1 MKNNISPYSYLF
13 SLRFVYV
20 SIRIFLCCFFLFLT
34 YQTAQ
39 SQTPLPNA
47 FAHNDYEH
55 ERPLVEALQQGF
67 TNVEADI
74 HLVDGELYVSHDRPK
89 SNTPLLKD
97 LYLKPLQQILK
108 KNQGRIYPDW
118 NGTFLLMID
127 IKTEASRTYQVLKE
141 QLKQF
146 PELLNNPYFKIF
158 ISGNRPF
165 EEIRNEALRYVGID
179 GRPEDLG
186 KDYSYNFMPVI
197 SDRFSAVCNWDGK
210 GEIPASEWQKI
221 KNLADKVHLEG
232 KKLRFWAIPDQANVW
247 NTLLKAG
254 VDFINTDKLS
264 ALSAFLN
271 KRPTKVILMIG
282 DGMGTAQIFAGL
294 TANHGRLNLMRCQ
307 QFGFH
312 LSQPAPSSGFITDSA
327 AGATAFSTGQKT
339 YNKAIGV
346 DTLKQPLTTLI
357 EIAEKHNLATGLV
370 ASCAITETT
379 LAAFYAHQ
387 PYREMEE
394 EIALD
399 FLKSNID
406 VAIGGGKKNFTNR
419 KDGKNLLVE
428 LKNQKYQIADLGDD
442 FTQYSKGKLVAFTAE
457 EHPKSIKDG
466 RDKQLSKGTQTAIQ
480 ILNQNEEGFFLVVEG
495 SQIDWGGHFNDA
507 EYIAKEMVDFDEAI
521 GIALDFAEKDG
532 NTLVIITADH
542 ETGGLTIN
550 DGNFEKGTFE
560 GKFTTKQHTGVMIPV
575 FAYGCGAEGFAGI
588 YPNTAIFDKIVKA
601 LFYR

>member
-1 MKNNISPYSYLF
+1 MKNITLLILKFAPLCF
-13 SLRFVYV
+13 CFV
-20 SIRIFLCCFFLFLT
+20 FLA

-39 SQTPLPNA
+39 SQMPLPNA

-55 ERPLVEALQQGF
+55 IRPLLDALQQGF

-74 HLVDGELYVSHDRPK
+74 HLVNGELYVSHNKPQ
-89 SNTPLLKD
+89 SNTPLLRD

-108 KNQGRIYPDW
+108 TNQGRIYPNW

-127 IKTEASRTYQVLKE
+127 FKTDASSTYQVFKE
-141 QLKQF
+141 QIKQF
-146 PELLNNPYFKIF
+146 PELLNNPYFRIF

-165 EEIRNEALRYVGID
+165 EEIKNEALRFAGID

-197 SDRFSAVCNWDGK
+197 SDRFSAVCNWSGE
-210 GEIPASEWQKI
+210 GEIPNAELEKI
-221 KNLADKVHLEG
+221 KRLADKVHLEG
-232 KKLRFWAIPDQANVW
+232 KKLRFWAIPDQVNAW
-247 NTLLKAG
+247 KTLLNAG

-271 KRPTKVILMIG
+271 KKPSKVILMIG
-282 DGMGTAQIFAGL
+282 DGMGTAQVFAGL
-294 TANHGRLNLMRCQ
+294 TTNHGRLNLMRCQ

-312 LSQPAPSSGFITDSA
+312 LSQPASISGFITDSA
-327 AGATAFSTGQKT
+327 AGATAFATGQKT
-339 YNKAIGV
+339 YNTAIGV
-346 DTLKQPLTTLI
+346 DTLKQPLPTLI
-357 EIAEKHNLATGLV
+357 EIAEKQNFATGLV
-370 ASCAITETT
+370 ASCAITEAT

-387 PYREMEE
+387 PSREMQE

-399 FLKSNID
+399 FTKSNID
-406 VAIGGGKKNFTNR
+406 VAIGGGKKYFTNR

-428 LKNQKYQIADLGDD
+428 LKNQKYQIADLNDD
-442 FTQYSKGKLVAFTAE
+442 FMRYSKGKLVAFTAQ

-466 RDKQLSKGTQTAIQ
+466 RDKQLSKGTQTTLQ
-480 ILNQNEEGFFLVVEG
+480 LLNQNDKGFFLLVEG

-507 EYIAKEMVDFDEAI
+507 EYIAKEMIDFDEAV
-521 GIALDFAEKDG
+521 GLALDFAEKDG

-542 ETGGLTIN
+542 ETGGLSIT

-575 FAYGCGAEGFAGI
+575 FAYGCGAESFAGI
-588 YPNTAIFDKIVKA
+588 YQNTAIFDKIVKI
-601 LFYR
+601 LFTR